1 VAASIVGVNR
11 DWGLGG
17 NCIARGQD
25 ESMGPDS
32 YSFLDGY
39 FYYIYGNFRD
49 SRRPCS
55 FGRFVISG
63 GGYCRVEF
71 IIGEAI
77 PDSNKAVNRFVS
89 KIYILEGIPMK
100 NLTNLMIKTI
110 LVLAVL
116 FILIPIFGKSTW
128 TQTIITGL
136 ILVAIS
142 YLVGDMWILPKFGN
156 LVAVL
161 ADLGLGALVVWSM
174 ARALPQFILTTA
186 GVWTIAVVLAAGE
199 WFFHLYLLT
208 TQAPGKNIENP

>member
-1 VAASIVGVNR
+1 
-11 DWGLGG
+11 
-17 NCIARGQD
+17 
-25 ESMGPDS
+25 
-32 YSFLDGY
+32 
-39 FYYIYGNFRD
+39 
-49 SRRPCS
+49 
-55 FGRFVISG
+55 
-63 GGYCRVEF
+63 
-71 IIGEAI
+71 
-77 PDSNKAVNRFVS
+77 
-89 KIYILEGIPMK
+89 MK